1 MPCEAEAEAEAEA
14 IVEIVMRVVEPR
26 QQRVLDWPRGDMRLD
41 LVVEGELGEMLPGE
55 AGRAARGTRIGV
67 DAGNRGVTVI
77 GVDIVETKVLA
88 EEQIPVEAVF
98 EGVADATLLLLE
110 VVESGV
116 TRIEPVGRKFWL
128 KNVVLPGSLF
138 SWYSLKK
145 VKVVSADGFQVKAG
159 AM

>member
-1 MPCEAEAEAEAEA
+1 
-14 IVEIVMRVVEPR
+14 MRVVEPR

-55 AGRAARGTRIGV
+55 AGRAARGHAIGV
-67 DAGNRGVTVI
+67 DAGNRGVAVI

-116 TRIEPVGRKFWL
+116 TRIEPGRSE
-128 KNVVLPGSLF
+128 VLVEERG
-138 SWYSLKK
+138 
-145 VKVVSADGFQVKAG
+145 AAG
-159 AM
+159 KLVLLVLA